1 MKNINISKKEKKKN
15 IKNEIKKLEFK
26 TNNDEIN
33 IKSKKFFLI
42 EKNQTRNY
50 NNNNNLSTKIRSTEK
65 RDNPIKKYKQ
75 NLILINK
82 HQNKEKNLKTKKNII
97 VPKSNSND
105 KKYHPKSR
113 VSGSNFKYI
122 SNKSQKINNL
132 NRVNGY
138 SLSQKRGTFSNFS
151 INKIIQITNPR
162 SKSKSPKRN
171 YSANPHY
178 KNKDQKKLISSIEKN
193 QLKQYQKLSKFYQK
207 EKEKNSAYSIFSFPE
222 IKKND
227 ETNKEN
233 RQIPVEYF
241 NNFLD
246 TFCKEEKSLE
256 FLIIPNFM
264 ENQKEIN
271 NKMRAI
277 VVNWLIDV
285 HDRFK
290 LLPDTLFLGV
300 VFFDRYLSRVNNIK
314 KEKLQLIGVTSLLI
328 ACKYEEIFS
337 PEIRD
342 FVCIL
347 DRTYEREDIIEQ
359 ENYMLKILKF
369 EITFPTSLRYYEILR
384 IEFGIE
390 EKYFIYGDYLLTLS
404 LIDSRF
410 SKYPQAVIAT
420 TVCFFLKKLF
430 YGINIKVFLGKYVK
444 IKEDEIKSCLIDICF
459 LLYNIEDSIYT
470 AVNNKFNKISN
481 EIKNLVFNK

>member
-1 MKNINISKKEKKKN
+1 MKNINISKKEKKKS

-33 IKSKKFFLI
+33 IRSKKIFFV
-42 EKNQTRNY
+42 EKNLTRNY
-50 NNNNNLSTKIRSTEK
+50 INTNNLSTKMRSTEK
-65 RDNPIKKYKQ
+65 RDNPSKKYKQ
-75 NLILINK
+75 NIILINK
-82 HQNKEKNLKTKKNII
+82 HHKKEKLKTKKNII
-97 VPKSNSND
+97 IPEPNSNYKNYPPKSKLSRSN
-105 KKYHPKSR
+105 
-113 VSGSNFKYI
+113 NKYI
-122 SNKSQKINNL
+122 SNISQKLNTL
-132 NRVNGY
+132 NRVNEY
-138 SLSQKRGTFSNFS
+138 SLSQKRSTFSKFS

-178 KNKDQKKLISSIEKN
+178 KNKDQKTLISSIEKN
-193 QLKQYQKLSKFYQK
+193 QLKQYQKLSKFYKK
-207 EKEKNSAYSIFSFPE
+207 EKEKNSPFSIFFFPE
-222 IKKND
+222 INKND
-227 ETNKEN
+227 NTIKEN
-233 RQIPVEYF
+233 RQIPVEYL
-241 NNFLD
+241 NNYLD
-246 TFCKEEKSLE
+246 TFCKEENSLE
-256 FLIIPNFM
+256 FQIIPNFM

-300 VFFDRYLSRVNNIK
+300 VFFDRYMSKVNNIK
-314 KEKLQLIGVTSLLI
+314 KERLQLIGVTSLLI

-359 ENYMLKILKF
+359 ENYMLKVLKF

-410 SKYPQAVIAT
+410 SKYSQAVIAT

-430 YGINIKVFLGKYVK
+430 YGIDIKKFLGKYVK
-444 IKEDEIKSCLIDICF
+444 IKEDEIKNCLIDICF
-459 LLYNIEDSIYT
+459 LLYNIGDSIYT
-470 AVNNKFNKISN
+470 AVNNKFKKISN